1 MSLAVMLST
10 SIATSQ
16 TTIQKLSANGSNWIF
31 WKTHIQILIRV
42 KKLAHLLDKN
52 VTCLTKLEP
61 LTGTPSAAETTT
73 YKAALEKFQEFDQSD
88 AKVTHGSVK
97 KMPTELVKTLS
108 QNASIVGR
116 YIGEHRV
123 FTPTI
128 LVIL

>member
-1 MSLAVMLST
+1 MMEGAVVGIEHKSWASGRPLLLWQSLPQVYYLLQWTAVKHLIVAVTQCLLSKRITTVRMSIPRREPVSRRFDA
-10 SIATSQ
+10 
-16 TTIQKLSANGSNWIF
+16 
-31 WKTHIQILIRV
+31 
-42 KKLAHLLDKN
+42 
-52 VTCLTKLEP
+52 LT
-61 LTGTPSAAETTT
+61 
-73 YKAALEKFQEFDQSD
+73 
-88 AKVTHGSVK
+88 THGSVK